1 MYKNEK
7 GVDNTFCF
15 TIGFYDADRKQNTLT
30 HTRYYCSVNIH
41 THILTTLHNNIFI
54 LHIYYMY
61 VFTYS
66 TYTIKECN
74 NTRLHYYRSTIIPLL
89 LLLLVV
95 GFYWRE
101 RINATLGKSPVPFL
115 ISLFTRKRMEQQNF
129 IKCLSVNRVHIGITR
144 RRLWLYCSIYNIST

>member
-1 MYKNEK
+1 MKR
-7 GVDNTFCF
+7 GL
-15 TIGFYDADRKQNTLT
+15 TIRFVLPSVSMTLT
-30 HTRYYCSVNIH
+30 VNKMHLHTRYYCSVNIH
-41 THILTTLHNNIFI
+41 THILAALHNNIFI

-101 RINATLGKSPVPFL
+101 RINATLGKSPVPF
-115 ISLFTRKRMEQQNF
+115 FDF
-129 IKCLSVNRVHIGITR
+129 IVYTKKDGTTTLLSVFE
-144 RRLWLYCSIYNIST
+144 STGCILG